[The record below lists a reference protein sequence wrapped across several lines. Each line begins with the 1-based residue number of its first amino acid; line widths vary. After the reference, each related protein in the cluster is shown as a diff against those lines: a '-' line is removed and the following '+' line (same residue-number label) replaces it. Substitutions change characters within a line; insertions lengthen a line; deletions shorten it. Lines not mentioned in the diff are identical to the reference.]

1 MRIYL
6 CAPTTGAG
14 EEVREMERAC
24 CEFKCGADFE
34 MKCIETDEGY
44 RIEVKGDK
52 DKLKEHG
59 PGCCWVPFR
68 GMHWHGGRASC
79 C

>member
-1 MRIYL
+1 
-6 CAPTTGAG
+6 
-14 EEVREMERAC
+14 MEKVC
-24 CEFKCGADFE
+24 CEFKCGEDFE

-52 DKLKEHG
+52 EKLKEHF
-59 PGCCWVPFR
+59 PGCCCGPF
-68 GMHWHGGRASC
+68 GGIHWHRGSGSC